1 MSGDWWKVLF
11 IRFTSRRTGGAL
23 CVKISHKQQA
33 RCRKTEKLIRNC
45 LNKNINDIIPL
56 VYISFDANSDRYFTS
71 ASGSEISATSAAPI
85 NIECDEKPAKKQ
97 KLSSKEFEGEE
108 TIMDN

>member
-1 MSGDWWKVLF
+1 MSGDWWKALF

-33 RCRKTEKLIRNC
+33 RCRKNREINQELF
-45 LNKNINDIIPL
+45 NKNINDIIPP
-56 VYISFDANSDRYFTS
+56 VYILFDANSDRYSTS

-108 TIMDN
+108 IIMDN